1 MAERKLKE
9 PPEANRQANP
19 GAHALTHAP
28 SGRDVLFALASAW
41 SASAGRPLTVGRSPQ
56 TPESVGDN
64 PEPFL
69 RRPIQQRVPMKQRQ

>member
-1 MAERKLKE
+1 MAEHKLKE
-9 PPEANRQANP
+9 PPEANV
-19 GAHALTHAP
+19 LTHGA

-41 SASAGRPLTVGRSPQ
+41 SASAGRPITLSRSLP

-69 RRPIQQRVPMKQRQ
+69 RRPIQQRVRMKQRQ